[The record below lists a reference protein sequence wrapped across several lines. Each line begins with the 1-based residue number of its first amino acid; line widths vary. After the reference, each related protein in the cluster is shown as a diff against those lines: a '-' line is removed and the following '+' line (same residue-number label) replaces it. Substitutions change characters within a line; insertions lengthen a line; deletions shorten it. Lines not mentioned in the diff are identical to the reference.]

1 MLTEPPPKPC
11 TNTRSAIAGPEGS
24 DKVVRPSGPLGY
36 CASRASTSFRFA
48 KGRVNMDR
56 LGGVAVMSG
65 HSALSDTVP
74 LAQGKYSRSK

>member
-1 MLTEPPPKPC
+1 MLLEPPPKPC

-24 DKVVRPSGPLGY
+24 DRVVRPSGPLGC

-56 LGGVAVMSG
+56 LGGVAVMSRPG
-65 HSALSDTVP
+65 ALSDIDL